1 MAQKAQTEPPALQP
15 IRAATIRTLKT
26 SRRKSQ
32 ELSTALEDQQ
42 KNVRDAYTNISL
54 LRNENAELK
63 EKVSELKNDVEGTD
77 GNARYHIAELRK
89 EISELKEAVQRIDEV
104 GSKNQELSTT
114 AAWEITQLKQTVAQL
129 EQNLR
134 WSSMEC
140 WTRGWSRAAHR
151 GG

>member
-1 MAQKAQTEPPALQP
+1 M
-15 IRAATIRTLKT
+15 
-26 SRRKSQ
+26 
-32 ELSTALEDQQ
+32 
-42 KNVRDAYTNISL
+42 
-54 LRNENAELK
+54 K
-63 EKVSELKNDVEGTD
+63 EKVSELKNAVEGTD

-134 WSSMEC
+134 WS
-140 WTRGWSRAAHR
+140 
-151 GG
+151 